1 MRISYPGNFNRMD
14 NIKQQLI
21 ELLAE
26 FLDSEGFELEQALAG
41 VKDPK
46 EREKTELHIKMAEA
60 AFAVYRDSVVPVFI
74 PA

>member
-1 MRISYPGNFNRMD
+1 MDNIKMD

-21 ELLAE
+21 ELLAD
-26 FLDSEGFELEQALAG
+26 FLDSEGFVLEQALAG

-74 PA
+74 PAPIK